1 MKFYFRKLNKIKLQ
15 QKLDPQEVIR
25 FSEQSTVLK
34 QEGLDVGS
42 SSLSAINYSAWCLH
56 LFQMPTLPFA
66 KEWQSMWQVKAQ
78 NQDDLGGVSNREG
91 TDGRACSGAQT
102 LCTWIACCPALFWN
116 HWKVM
121 AKRRKLW
128 ASQWLRLGFAPSWWG
143 DWADRHGK
151 FSISCSC
158 FLSQLAPAT
167 MSSFET
173 QNLEETQM
181 LQRELHRESLHQ
193 GFLRG
198 LVWHL
203 WHSSSSSLAKSLQ
216 SFPTTTPG
224 LIVFQI
230 SSIKY
235 L

>member
-1 MKFYFRKLNKIKLQ
+1 
-15 QKLDPQEVIR
+15 
-25 FSEQSTVLK
+25 
-34 QEGLDVGS
+34 
-42 SSLSAINYSAWCLH
+42 
-56 LFQMPTLPFA
+56 MPTLPFS

-78 NQDDLGGVSNREG
+78 NLDDLGGVSNREG

-116 HWKVM
+116 HWKAM
-121 AKRRKLW
+121 SKAMIEARFCSILMGR
-128 ASQWLRLGFAPSWWG
+128 P
-143 DWADRHGK
+143 DWSTGR

-193 GFLRG
+193 GFLRS

-224 LIVFQI
+224 LIVLQI